1 MEMDNTQK
9 NRQKGKEKQM
19 NQSYEFHDV
28 RLAPPPLPPMF
39 IVIKGGG
46 GLRSLTLSQYIEY
59 VFHDLR

>member
-28 RLAPPPLPPMF
+28 RLAPPPHSHPMF
-39 IVIKGGG
+39 VVIMRGGG
-46 GLRSLTLSQYIEY
+46 GLEEPYPIAVY
-59 VFHDLR
+59 